1 MPRPTKNDID
11 SGIQG
16 WDGKI
21 DDNDEALFNAPLPI
35 HEHTGDET
43 DIESTFAAAAHD
55 RCLVWIDHTVLG
67 FVLYVS
73 DGTTWVIADARDRSY
88 LNLSAT
94 TTQAIGDRFIH
105 FTGTGTVNYDLL
117 AVASWPGQTV
127 TLRNDKSS
135 GTMNIDPNGSEVI
148 NALGA
153 GNPFVVAAGETATI
167 YNNGTQLYVS
177 VAL

>member
-1 MPRPTKNDID
+1 MTRPTKNDID

-21 DDNDEALFNAPLPI
+21 DDNDDALFNAPLPI

-43 DIESTFAAAAHD
+43 DIEATFPAAAHD
-55 RCLVWIDHTVLG
+55 RCLVWINHTVLG
-67 FVLYVS
+67 FTLYIS
-73 DGTTWVIADARDRSY
+73 DGTSWLIADSRERSY
-88 LNLSAT
+88 LNLTST
-94 TTQAIGDRFIH
+94 TTQTTGDQFVH
-105 FTGTGTVNYDLL
+105 FTGTGTVDYDLL
-117 AVASWPGQTV
+117 AVASWAGSTV

-153 GNPFVVAAGETATI
+153 GNPLVVTAGETVTI
-167 YNNGTQLYVS
+167 YNNGTQLYAS